1 MKQMLLSVRS
11 IKKKKVKEFSELCA
25 SFRHLV
31 VLEIR
36 EVSSEHK
43 KNNLALLLL
52 LHNAKVI
59 PGDALVQGQLQH
71 ECEREDGG
79 YY

>member
-1 MKQMLLSVRS
+1 MN
-11 IKKKKVKEFSELCA
+11 I
-25 SFRHLV
+25 
-31 VLEIR
+31 
-36 EVSSEHK
+36 K